1 MPLINGN
8 LTLACNNTPQL
19 SKRIIV
25 MAKCYSYPALLLL
38 LPLSLMAETVQ
49 LDTISVTATKIATG
63 TKEVSQSIAVVN
75 AQTIEDKNVLDVS
88 SALENIPG
96 VNVESSSNSPS
107 PRLIIR
113 GAGLKASYGVREIM
127 VIKDGVPMTDPDSFT
142 RFDYIDMQDV
152 ESIEVQKGP
161 GSINAVNTT
170 GGVIQLI
177 TKSVFDEDKNSI
189 KVGLGND
196 GQRNLNLKLRE
207 KLSDQDFVSM
217 TFSKRTIDN
226 DWRDNNAF
234 DSTQMSIKYGHI
246 FDDDAKLES
255 EVSYTESNLKLPA
268 SMTKAEYEVFKETGK
283 QHDTSNPWQYTARDS
298 KILSFNSKY
307 EKDVGDWTY
316 KPRFYINKWEHF
328 HPVTGIINDADKN
341 YVYGVD
347 LETDYHHNLFAK
359 DATLVMGVTAKQD
372 RSDDSKK
379 YQYADVVTIPGG
391 RIVNTLS
398 NRKGALANTEDS
410 RATLYGVYAM
420 ETFSPFDKT
429 TIDISSRVDKLNF
442 DISGNEL
449 SYFNYSTGKYATG
462 EGDYTIDKSYTLLS
476 SKLGI
481 TYALTD
487 TTNIYTSVAFANQA
501 PTTSELGD
509 NKGLDKTKS
518 INYEVGLKTRT
529 ENFSYDMAVYQNDV
543 KDEIIQI
550 KDAGGNTIYDNAGE
564 TQKRGFEFLGTYHVT
579 KALNFGLS
587 YAYSDFK
594 YKSFQEKVGMAFI
607 SRDGNYL
614 PYIPKNQ
621 YGIEANYKM
630 DNGFKARVQTKSWG
644 SYYLDSAN
652 SDKYD
657 GYEFVTDLMLGY
669 EFKAHLIQLNIY
681 NIFDKHYAMQAD
693 KSVYGVESYKAAA
706 PRSAMVSYRYKF

>member
-1 MPLINGN
+1 MIPQKRLC
-8 LTLACNNTPQL
+8 LSLA
-19 SKRIIV
+19 
-25 MAKCYSYPALLLL
+25 L
-38 LPLSLMAETVQ
+38 LPLLAQAETLN
-49 LDTISVTATKIATG
+49 LDSISVTATKVETN
-63 TKEVSQSIAVVN
+63 TKDVSQSIAVVN

-161 GSINAVNTT
+161 GSISAVNTT

-177 TKSVFDEDKNSI
+177 TKSVFKEDKNSI
-189 KVGLGND
+189 KLGLGND

-207 KLSDQDFVSM
+207 KIDDNDFVSM
-217 TFSKRTIDN
+217 NFSKRTIDN

-234 DSTQMSIKYGHI
+234 DSTQISLKYGHI
-246 FDDDAKLES
+246 FEDDATLES
-255 EVSYTESNLKLPA
+255 ELSYTESNLKLPA
-268 SMTKAEYEVFKETGK
+268 SMTKDEFEVFKQTGE
-283 QHDTSNPWQYTARDS
+283 QHDTSSPWQYTARDS
-298 KILSFNSKY
+298 KILSFNTKY
-307 EKDVGDWTY
+307 EKEVGDFTY
-316 KPRFYINKWEHF
+316 KPRFYINHWEHF

-341 YVYGVD
+341 YVYGTD
-347 LETDYHHNLFAK
+347 LETDYAHQLFNNN
-359 DATLVMGVTAKQD
+359 ATLVFGLTAKQD
-372 RSDDSKK
+372 RSDDAKK
-379 YQYADVVTIPGG
+379 YQYADVITSGTG
-391 RIVNTLS
+391 RILQTLS
-398 NRKGALANTEDS
+398 NEKGALANVEDS
-410 RATLYGVYAM
+410 LASLYGIYAM

-429 TIDISSRVDKLNF
+429 TVDVSTRVDKLSF
-442 DISGNEL
+442 DINGDEY

-462 EGDYTIDKSYTLLS
+462 VGAYAIDKSYTLLS

-481 TYALTD
+481 TYAITD
-487 TTNIYTSVAFANQA
+487 ATNIYSSIAFANQA

-509 NKGLDKTKS
+509 NENLDKTKS
-518 INYEVGLKTRT
+518 INYEIGLKTRT
-529 ENFSYDMAVYQNDV
+529 ENFSYDMAIYQNDV

-550 KDAGGNTIYDNAGE
+550 KDAGGNTIYDNAGQ
-564 TQKRGFEFLGTYHVT
+564 TQKRGFEFLGTYYVNR
-579 KALNFGLS
+579 ALSFGLS

-594 YKSFQEKVGMAFI
+594 YKSFQEKVGATFVN
-607 SRDGNYL
+607 RDGNYL

-621 YGIEANYKM
+621 YGLEANYKM
-630 DNGFKARVQTKSWG
+630 DNGFKTRIQTKTWG

-652 SDKYD
+652 SDKYE
-657 GYEFVTDLMLGY
+657 GYDFVTDVMVGY
-669 EFKAHLIQLNIY
+669 EHKAHLIQLNIY

-706 PRSAMVSYRYKF
+706 PRSAMVSYRYTF

>member
-1 MPLINGN
+1 MV
-8 LTLACNNTPQL
+8 
-19 SKRIIV
+19 KY
-25 MAKCYSYPALLLL
+25 YSIPALLLL
-38 LPLSLMAETVQ
+38 LPLSLIAENVQ
-49 LDTISVTATKIATG
+49 LDSISVTATKIATG

-75 AQTIEDKNVLDVS
+75 AQSIEDKNVLDVS

-152 ESIEVQKGP
+152 QSIEVQKGP

-177 TKSVFDEDKNSI
+177 TKSVFDEDSNSI

-196 GQRNLNLKLRE
+196 GQRNLNLKLRS
-207 KLSDQDFVSM
+207 KIDDNDFASM

-234 DSTQMSIKYGHI
+234 DSTQVSFKYGHI
-246 FDDDAKLES
+246 FDDDATLES
-255 EVSYTESNLKLPA
+255 ELAYTESNLKLPA
-268 SMTKAEYEVFKETGK
+268 SMTKEEFEIFKSTGE
-283 QHDTSNPWQYTARDS
+283 QHNTSSPWQYTARDS

-307 EKDVGDWTY
+307 EKEVGAWTY

-328 HPVTGIINDADKN
+328 HPVTGIINDADQN

-347 LETDYHHNLFAK
+347 LETDYAHKFF
-359 DATLVMGVTAKQD
+359 DREATLVMGVTAKQD
-372 RSDDSKK
+372 RSDDAKK
-379 YQYADVVTIPGG
+379 YQYADVITSGTG
-391 RIVNTLS
+391 RILQTLS
-398 NRKGALANTEDS
+398 NTKGSLANTEDS

-429 TIDISSRVDKLNF
+429 TIDISSRIDKLNF
-442 DISGNEL
+442 DISGNEI

-462 EGDYTIDKSYTLLS
+462 EGDYAIDKSYTLLS

-509 NKGLDKTKS
+509 NENLDKTKS

-529 ENFSYDMAVYQNDV
+529 ENFSYDMAIYQNDV

-550 KDAGGNTIYDNAGE
+550 KDAGGTTIYDNAGE
-564 TQKRGFEFLGTYHVT
+564 TQKRGFEFLGTYAVNR
-579 KALNFGLS
+579 ALSFGLS

-594 YKSFQEKVGMAFI
+594 YKSFQEKVGAAFV

-614 PYIPKNQ
+614 PYIPKHQ
-621 YGIEANYKM
+621 YGLEANYKM
-630 DNGFKARVQTKSWG
+630 DNGFKARIQTKSWG
-644 SYYLDSAN
+644 SYYLDNAN
-652 SDKYD
+652 SDKYE

-669 EFKAHLIQLNIY
+669 EFKEHLIQLNIY